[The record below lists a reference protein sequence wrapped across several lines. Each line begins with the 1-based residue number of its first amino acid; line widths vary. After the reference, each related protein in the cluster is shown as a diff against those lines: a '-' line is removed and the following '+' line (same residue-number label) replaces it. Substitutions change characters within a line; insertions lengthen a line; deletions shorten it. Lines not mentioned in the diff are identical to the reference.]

1 MYSGNVSLEENDRA
15 WVEQSLYDLILLLIK
30 EKRLPQS
37 FKIQPAKDPRID
49 TLISEVERLTHVI
62 EELEKRVIKVEE
74 SGRVPMEVSSP
85 TVPQTSP

>member
-1 MYSGNVSLEENDRA
+1 LEENDRA

-74 SGRVPMEVSSP
+74 SGRVPMEVSPP